1 MDCGGSGCGPCPE
14 GAFCAADE
22 DCQRGSGC
30 LSGVCSST
38 ALDIRVGFLVG
49 ASVGQSTSTADTC
62 SGLVGVAVLS
72 VGPIRGPG
80 GGASTV
86 RVTGTGFVSVGAGA
100 FRLALSPLPAPVATA
115 ITTHTMC
122 TTVSDMQLVCGVG
135 AGSGAVAIDVQYKPF
150 GGSSWASVQPSTT
163 ASPLSYTYTY
173 TVGVAVSLSVMRYP
187 PVAVAGGLLPTLEVV
202 LLDGSGHVASSN
214 SHSRVSVM
222 LTLPGSVSGAGK
234 AARVLQGRGLSKQ
247 SDCGSSSV
255 GTLTAVAVN
264 GVASFVNVSVDPLV
278 TGAGYALTFAVS
290 GTDVAVTTPAF
301 NVYEAKENATTMVSC
316 DHAYASWVTWVV
328 GACVFGVGGLGG
340 GGQWFYFR
348 Q

>member
-1 MDCGGSGCGPCPE
+1 M
-14 GAFCAADE
+14 
-22 DCQRGSGC
+22 
-30 LSGVCSST
+30 CSST
-38 ALDIRVGFLVG
+38 ALVIRVGFLVG

-150 GGSSWASVQPSTT
+150 GGPSWASVQPSTT

-214 SHSRVSVM
+214 SHSQVSVT

-247 SDCGSSSV
+247 SDCGSSS
-255 GTLTAVAVN
+255 
-264 GVASFVNVSVDPLV
+264 VASFVNVSVDPLV

-328 GACVFGVGGLGG
+328 GAGVFGVGGLGG
-340 GGQWFYFR
+340 GGAMVFFVGQ
-348 Q
+348 